1 MTDRKQ
7 RLEELKADLLG
18 RLEKYEAH
26 QHRETGALEA
36 DFAEQAVQ
44 RQNDEV
50 VDGLEAEVRATLN
63 QVNHALARI
72 ADGVGDQCESCG
84 KSINPDRLAALP
96 RSTLCIDCAE

>member
-7 RLEELKADLLG
+7 RLEELKADLLQ
-18 RLEKYEAH
+18 RLERYQAH
-26 QHRETGALEA
+26 QHRDAGALEA

-50 VDGLEAEVRATLN
+50 VDGLEAEVRDTLN

-72 ADGVGDQCESCG
+72 ADGVGETCEQCG
-84 KSINPDRLAALP
+84 KAINPERLDALP
-96 RSTLCIDCAE
+96 RSTLCIGCAD